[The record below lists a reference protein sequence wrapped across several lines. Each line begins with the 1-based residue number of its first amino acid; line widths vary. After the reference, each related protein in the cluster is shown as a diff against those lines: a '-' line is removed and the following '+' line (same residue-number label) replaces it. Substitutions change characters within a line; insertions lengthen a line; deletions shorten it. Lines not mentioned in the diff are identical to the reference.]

1 MMTAEIWLVLSAL
14 LLLLG
19 IHPFVTYPLSLRLL
33 PRPKARSTGSLV
45 TEPAGDQSFAICVC
59 AYNEE
64 GTIERK
70 MANMLALRRRLGGRL
85 EILVYVDAATDRTAA
100 LLEPFRDEITLIVS
114 PRRYGKVHGMNL
126 LVERATAS
134 VIVFTDANVILQE
147 TAIEALGRA
156 FDDPRVGCVCGH
168 LIYVNAQDTPTAAV
182 GSLYWR
188 LEEHIK
194 EYETAAGA
202 VMGADGSIFALR
214 RSLHRPVPL
223 HLLDDMYLSLS
234 VLCDGYRVVRAA
246 DAIAFEKSVTAP
258 AEEFYRKIRIACQAF
273 NVHRLLWP
281 RIRRLSPSIVY
292 MYVSHKL
299 MRWLAIYSFFL
310 SGIAAAA
317 GLSALGVP
325 YTATGVAA
333 VALLGLL
340 WWGGARGLT
349 PFAQIR
355 EILIALLGAGIGVVK
370 SYRGERFQTW
380 TPASSIRG
388 SLDRRS

>member
-1 MMTAEIWLVLSAL
+1 MTALIWFGLSAL

-19 IHPFVTYPLSLRLL
+19 MHPFLTYPLSLRLL
-33 PRPKARSTGSLV
+33 ARTKPRPVGPGAA
-45 TEPAGDQSFAICVC
+45 EDAGEQSFALCVC
-59 AYNEE
+59 AFNEE
-64 GTIERK
+64 ATIERK
-70 MANMLALRRRLGGRL
+70 VANMLALRRRLGRL
-85 EILVYVDAATDRTAA
+85 EILVYVDAATDRTAE
-100 LLEPFRDEITLIVS
+100 LLEPFRNEITLIVS

-134 VIVFTDANVILQE
+134 ILVFTDANVLFHE
-147 TAIEALGRA
+147 NAIEALARA
-156 FDDPRVGCVCGH
+156 FGDPRVGCVCGH
-168 LIYVNAQDTPTAAV
+168 LIYVNEDTPTAAV

-188 LEEHIK
+188 LEEGIK
-194 EYETAAGA
+194 EYESVVGA

-223 HLLDDMYLSLS
+223 HLLDDMFLSLNA
-234 VLCDGYRVVRAA
+234 LCEGYRVVRAR

-258 AEEFYRKIRIACQAF
+258 AEEFHRKVRIACQAF

-281 RIRRLSPSIVY
+281 RIRRLPPRIVY

-299 MRWLAIYSFFL
+299 MRWLSIYSL
-310 SGIAAAA
+310 CLAGIAAAA

-325 YTATGVAA
+325 YAATGSAA
-333 VALLGLL
+333 LALLAVLA
-340 WWGGARGLT
+340 WGGNRGLT

-355 EILIALLGAGIGVVK
+355 EILIALLGAGIGIVK

-380 TPASSIRG
+380 TPASSIRE